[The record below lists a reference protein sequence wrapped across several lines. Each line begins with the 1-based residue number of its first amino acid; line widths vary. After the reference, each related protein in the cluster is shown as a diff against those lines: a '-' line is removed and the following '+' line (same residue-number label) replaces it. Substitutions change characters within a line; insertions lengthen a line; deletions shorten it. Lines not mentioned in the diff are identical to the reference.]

1 MLNTQGVRKR
11 LLSARDLLNDDA
23 TTRAKLVALTTLL
36 MGVHPKTDALL
47 AECNK
52 ALTLVGKIEDGDV
65 IHLSAEALPE
75 GTEEEKRR
83 KRALLLFLTNWKDL
97 QSEVA
102 RIETE
107 LSGVHPDASS
117 QASTWSRI
125 FAFSKGPLA
134 LVAVLAVA
142 LGALSATSVSLTIK
156 NDGCST
162 IRTQNPLPVSIRGLS
177 LPNDP
182 IQDGSSGVAT
192 LPPLTLDIDGT
203 MPDSVSLTALG
214 FNTSIKLPS
223 NIADVTFNGISLL
236 DKKTQIKLSEKKEH
250 ELILSCR

>member
-11 LLSARDLLNDDA
+11 LLSARDLLNDET

-36 MGVHPKTDALL
+36 SGVHPKTDALL

-52 ALTLVGKIEDGDV
+52 ALTLVGKIEEGDV

-75 GTEEEKRR
+75 GTEEEKKR
-83 KRALLLFLTNWKDL
+83 KRALLLFLKNWKDL
-97 QSEVA
+97 QGEVA
-102 RIETE
+102 RIEAE
-107 LSGVHPDASS
+107 LNGMQPDASS

-134 LVAVLAVA
+134 FVAVVAVG

-162 IRTQNPLPVSIRGLS
+162 MHMQNPLPVAVRGLS
-177 LPNDP
+177 LPNEP
-182 IQDGSSGVAT
+182 IQDGGSGVAT
-192 LPPLTLDIDGT
+192 LPPLTLNVDGT
-203 MPDSVSLTALG
+203 MPDLVSLTALG

-236 DKKTQIKLSEKKEH
+236 DKKTQISLSEKKEH
-250 ELILSCR
+250 ELVLRCR